1 MREFKPVLRLIIF
14 STVIPVFVAYM
25 VWIYSPRIE
34 ERVDKDFRLSVSE
47 SVEHAWQ
54 IHSPT
59 VGGYWET
66 LEEPEITDQ
75 VIKFQ
80 WTHPNGDVIE
90 IWAPT
95 AMSFVYK
102 QPYR

>member
-1 MREFKPVLRLIIF
+1 MIKFIPVLRLIIF
-14 STVIPVFVAYM
+14 STVISIFVAYM
-25 VWIYSPRIE
+25 VWTYSPRIE
-34 ERVDKDFRLSVSE
+34 ERVVGDFRLSVGD

-59 VGGYWET
+59 VGGFWET
-66 LEEPEITDQ
+66 LEEPEINDQ

-80 WTHPNGDVIE
+80 WTHPNGDVID
-90 IWAPT
+90 IWVPT